1 MITLPGMLSKFDIL
15 CYPVILNAVLIIFV
29 ILSLPSHV
37 YAQDDELKFG
47 DTNTTNTKP
56 TYETNK
62 KSKNKRLI
70 QWIKND
76 SEGLLLGN
84 KCMEEVMKEMGFEYV
99 IQLKGQP
106 GYRNEFG
113 RLAHNLGAK
122 IGIMFRNGPFWK
134 FKLKKKRNQ
143 CREQTGDFVG

>member
-1 MITLPGMLSKFDIL
+1 MHLPFMRLLLMLMILFFATSAM
-15 CYPVILNAVLIIFV
+15 
-29 ILSLPSHV
+29 
-37 YAQDDELKFG
+37 AQDDALKFG

-56 TYETNK
+56 TYKSGK
-62 KSKNKRLI
+62 KKKTRRPV

-84 KCMEEVMKEMGFEYV
+84 KCMSEVTQDMGFEYL
-99 IQLKGQP
+99 IQIKGQP

-113 RLAHNLGAK
+113 RLAHNFAAK

-134 FKLKKKRNQ
+134 FRLKKERNK

>member
-1 MITLPGMLSKFDIL
+1 MAIAIKPARVRQLFLLLFLGF
-15 CYPVILNAVLIIFV
+15 F
-29 ILSLPSHV
+29 SLQVS
-37 YAQDDELKFG
+37 AQDDSLRFG

-56 TYETNK
+56 TYKTNK
-62 KSKNKRLI
+62 KSKRKRSI

-84 KCMEEVMKEMGFEYV
+84 KCMEEVFDDMGFEYV

-106 GYRNEFG
+106 GYRNEFS

-134 FKLKKKRNQ
+134 FRLKNEREK
-143 CREQTGDFVG
+143 CREKTGDFVG